1 MALGYVFELA
11 VFAHNRSI
19 RHLVP
24 SPYDQRGLVVV
35 CSQLRVS
42 APANRS
48 PPIRGRLPWSSRCAH
63 DAAGSVVSNL
73 TAARKEAPR
82 PQASGFSPYLRGS
95 LWFVGRS
102 HLRRS
107 VFLTLRGPQ
116 RKFDIRV
123 SEGAYEARTSIV
135 GGDFA
140 LPTRKMSRT
149 NVSVPALHCI
159 MFAVRR
165 RKDSRLVRDTGV
177 LSRHCLRG

>member
-63 DAAGSVVSNL
+63 DAAGSEVSNL

-82 PQASGFSPYLRGS
+82 PWASSFP
-95 LWFVGRS
+95 
-102 HLRRS
+102 
-107 VFLTLRGPQ
+107 P
-116 RKFDIRV
+116 
-123 SEGAYEARTSIV
+123 
-135 GGDFA
+135 
-140 LPTRKMSRT
+140 
-149 NVSVPALHCI
+149 
-159 MFAVRR
+159 
-165 RKDSRLVRDTGV
+165 
-177 LSRHCLRG
+177 